1 MNLPFDLEK
10 CAQRLRADID
20 AIAVNT
26 LPGDG
31 ITRLP
36 YTSYEHAA
44 KEYLRGRMEE
54 IGLHTHYD
62 GVGTLIGRLEGTD
75 PSLPAI
81 MTGSH
86 IDSVVNGG
94 KYDGI
99 SGIVCGLE
107 ALRQMKENGYCPR
120 ASIELIVFTGE
131 EGSRFSGGL
140 ISSRAMMGLTTKQEL
155 EDSCDENG
163 LTLREAIVAAGY
175 SADLAASR
183 LPAKKAFL
191 ELHIEQGPI
200 LEHERIQIGV
210 VKSIVGNQRLDMTIR
225 GSAGHAGSTPMA
237 LRSDALV
244 SACTIIER
252 LDAYTKACGD
262 GTVATIG
269 KMRVLPGGFNI
280 IPGEVTFSLDIR
292 SRDLKILAD
301 MVNFIQRTAEEM
313 THLYGTQ
320 WQLKSYYIKEPVD
333 MLPALQEMIRES
345 ARELGLTQMDI
356 YSGAGHDAMVI
367 GPYVPTAMIFIPS
380 KNGLSHRP
388 DEETPIEDL
397 VRGTQVLLSTLLKTE
412 ACETL

>member
-1 MNLPFDLEK
+1 MNLQFDFEK
-10 CAQRLRADID
+10 SAQRLRADID

-26 LPGDG
+26 LPGEG
-31 ITRLP
+31 VTRLP

-54 IGLHTHYD
+54 IGLQTHYD
-62 GVGTLIGRLEGTD
+62 GVGTLIGRLEGSD

-86 IDSVVNGG
+86 IDSVINGG

-107 ALRQMKENGYCPR
+107 ALRQMKENGICPR
-120 ASIELIVFTGE
+120 SSIELIVFTGE

-140 ISSRAMMGLTTKQEL
+140 ISSRAMMGLTSREEL
-155 EDSCDENG
+155 EDCFDEDG
-163 LTLREAIVAAGY
+163 LNLREAITNAGY
-175 SADLAASR
+175 SADLISTRLSSR
-183 LPAKKAFL
+183 KAFL

-200 LEHERIQIGV
+200 LEHEQKQIGV

-252 LDAYTKACGD
+252 LDAYAKACGD
-262 GTVATIG
+262 GTVATVG
-269 KMRVLPGGFNI
+269 KLKVLPGGFNI

-292 SRDLKILAD
+292 SRDLAILGD
-301 MVNFIQRTAEEM
+301 MVAYIEM
-313 THLYGTQ
+313 IANETKHLYHTE
-320 WQLKSYYIKEPVD
+320 WSLKSYYIKEPVD
-333 MLPALQEMIRES
+333 MHPALQEFIRRS
-345 ARELGLTQMDI
+345 AEEAGFTQMDLF
-356 YSGAGHDAMVI
+356 SGAGHDAMVI
-367 GPYVPTAMIFIPS
+367 GPHLPTAMIFIPS
-380 KNGLSHRP
+380 VKGLSHRP
-388 DEETPIEDL
+388 DEYTPIEDL
-397 VRGTQVLLSTLLKTE
+397 ARGTQVLLSSLLKID
-412 ACETL
+412 ACDAL